1 MYKIR
6 IRNFEKKN
14 LIDELIQVFLR
25 PSEYEITDG
34 ADDAASG
41 DEILTFNED
50 GNLDRDGIKR
60 EVYEKLS
67 RITGLKPEWG
77 ILTGIRPVKLCSE
90 LFDRT
95 GNLDEVKRIF
105 REVYLLSEDKT
116 EDVTKMYLYQQ
127 KFAGKAPDKS
137 ACVYIGIPFCPTRCL
152 YCSFASNQVAD
163 SEIARYLTALLKEV
177 RFVGRRMKETGMYA
191 ESLYIGGGTPTT
203 LSAEQLE
210 ILMDE
215 VRNSFDLSGLREYTV
230 EAGRPD
236 TITDE
241 KLQAIRSGG
250 ADRISINPQSM
261 KKRTLELI
269 GRSHS
274 PEDIV
279 RAFETAKSF
288 GFKSINADIIAGLPE
303 EDVSDFTDTLTQVMN
318 LGADNITVHC
328 LAVKRASR
336 LIEEDPD
343 FHYRQGETVGR
354 MLAGSR
360 RILTEAGYR
369 PYYLYRQKHMAGA
382 GENTGWCRPGTE
394 GIYNMRI
401 MDEHQSNIAL
411 GAGGISKIYY
421 PAENRLERVANVTN
435 YEQYIDRIDEMIKR
449 KEDNIFTEVEK
460 W

>member
-41 DEILTFNED
+41 DEILTFNGD

-60 EVYEKLS
+60 EVYGKLS

-95 GNLDEVKRIF
+95 GK
-105 REVYLLSEDKT
+105 

-127 KFAGKAPDKS
+127 EFAGKAPDKS

-163 SEIARYLTALLKEV
+163 SEIARYLTALLEEV

-203 LSAEQLE
+203 LSAEQLK

-279 RAFETAKSF
+279 KAFETAKGF
-288 GFKSINADIIAGLPE
+288 GFKSINADVIAGLPK
-303 EDVSDFTDTLTQVMN
+303 EDVTDFTDTLTRVMN

-354 MLAGSR
+354 MLAESR
-360 RILTEAGYR
+360 RILTDAGFR

>member
-1 MYKIR
+1 MYRIR

-25 PSEYEITDG
+25 PSEYEIADG
-34 ADDAASG
+34 ADDAAAG
-41 DEILTFNED
+41 NEILTFNGD

-60 EVYEKLS
+60 EVYGKLS

-105 REVYLLSEDKT
+105 REVYLLSEDKM

-127 KFAGKAPDKS
+127 EFAGKAPDKS

-163 SEIARYLTALLKEV
+163 SEIARYLTVLLEEV

-210 ILMDE
+210 LLMDE
-215 VRNSFDLSGLREYTV
+215 VRNSFDPSGLREYTV

-279 RAFETAKSF
+279 KAFETAKGF

-303 EDVSDFTDTLTQVMN
+303 EDVADFTDTLTRVMD

-354 MLAGSR
+354 MLADSR
-360 RILTEAGYR
+360 RILTDAGFR

>member
-1 MYKIR
+1 MVESLRMLRAFRGRAKKERIDCRNEEYKKAGR
-6 IRNFEKKN
+6 
-14 LIDELIQVFLR
+14 
-25 PSEYEITDG
+25 
-34 ADDAASG
+34 AASG
-41 DEILTFNED
+41 
-50 GNLDRDGIKR
+50 
-60 EVYEKLS
+60 LS
-67 RITGLKPEWG
+67 PAV
-77 ILTGIRPVKLCSE
+77 P
-90 LFDRT
+90 
-95 GNLDEVKRIF
+95 
-105 REVYLLSEDKT
+105 
-116 EDVTKMYLYQQ
+116 
-127 KFAGKAPDKS
+127 FAG
-137 ACVYIGIPFCPTRCL
+137 
-152 YCSFASNQVAD
+152 Q
-163 SEIARYLTALLKEV
+163 E
-177 RFVGRRMKETGMYA
+177 
-191 ESLYIGGGTPTT
+191 
-203 LSAEQLE
+203 
-210 ILMDE
+210 
-215 VRNSFDLSGLREYTV
+215 
-230 EAGRPD
+230 
-236 TITDE
+236 
-241 KLQAIRSGG
+241 RSGG

-303 EDVSDFTDTLTQVMN
+303 EDVTDFTDTLTRVMN

>member
-1 MYKIR
+1 MYKIQ
-6 IRNFEKKN
+6 IKNFEKKN
-14 LIDELIQVFLR
+14 LIEELIQVFLK
-25 PSEYEITDG
+25 PSEYEITDDGENAG
-34 ADDAASG
+34 AGDAV
-41 DEILTFNED
+41 LTFNES

-67 RITGLKPEWG
+67 QITGLKPEWG

-90 LFDRT
+90 LFDR
-95 GNLDEVKRIF
+95 EKSQEKVRRIF
-105 REVYLLSEDKT
+105 REKYLLSDGKT
-116 EDVTKMYLYQQ
+116 DDIIEMYMYQQ
-127 KFAGKAPDKS
+127 ELAGKAPDKS
-137 ACVYIGIPFCPTRCL
+137 ACVYVGIPFCPTRCL

-163 SEIARYLTALLKEV
+163 PEIERYMTALLKEV
-177 RFVGRRMKETGMYA
+177 RWVGRRMKETGMQA

-203 LSAEQLE
+203 LSAEQLKA
-210 ILMDE
+210 LMDE
-215 VRNSFDLSGLREYTV
+215 IRNSFDLSGLREYTV

-241 KLQAIRSGG
+241 KLQAIKSGG

-261 KKRTLELI
+261 KGKTLELI

-274 PEDIV
+274 PEDIE
-279 RAFETAKSF
+279 RAFESAKKF

-303 EDVSDFTDTLTQVMN
+303 EDVMDFTDTLRKVID
-318 LGADNITVHC
+318 LGADNVTVHC

-343 FHYRQGETVGR
+343 YHYRQGKTVSK
-354 MLAGSR
+354 MLGESR
-360 RILTEAGYR
+360 SILTEAGYR

-421 PAENRLERVANVTN
+421 PGENRLERVANVTN